1 MNDPKKNQIVIINFN
16 FVKEIPLK
24 MNDSKKVNSNNP
36 LKFYKRNLFKNESDQ
51 KKKVHQ
57 KIEIAFKF
65 TKEIPLK
72 FIRTKKNYL

>member
-1 MNDPKKNQIVIINFN
+1 
-16 FVKEIPLK
+16 
-24 MNDSKKVNSNNP
+24 MNDSKKANSNNP
-36 LKFYKRNLFKNESDQ
+36 LQFYKRNPFKNESDQ

-72 FIRTKKNYL
+72 FIRTKKKLSLKLGLKNTILGS